1 MKKAPKKS
9 NMAAATVKVVKPS
22 IKDLNPNKAKRRD
35 GSGKTKKKC

>member
-9 NMAAATVKVVKPS
+9 NMMSGNVKVVKPTE
-22 IKDLNPNKAKRRD
+22 KGMNPNKAKRRD